1 MGWTTSPPH
10 LDVGVL
16 TTGPK
21 TVTVFGEDVKMRLWV
36 GVSSAM

>member
-1 MGWTTSPPH
+1 MGWTSSPPN
-10 LDVGVL
+10 LNVGIL

-21 TVTVFGEDVKMRLWV
+21 TVTVFGEEVKMRIWV